1 MPANKNAL
9 IRYKTI
15 DNCLRNRY
23 RKWTLED
30 LVDACCQALYEMEGL
45 SKGVSVRT
53 VQNDIQMMRSDKLGY
68 NAPIEVYD
76 HKYYRYADE
85 DYSITHM
92 PFSNNEFEMM
102 KEAVDMLREKMDWS
116 DDIDYLLKEGVI
128 QRFEY
133 THELAWKVMKDY
145 AEYQGYTDLR
155 GSRDSF
161 RTALQMRL
169 IEDAE
174 WLDSIE
180 DRNLTSHNYDDEMAE
195 EIYTAII
202 DVYYP
207 LMVKFER
214 KMVEIKQTM

>member
-1 MPANKNAL
+1 MGDSKDIRWIQRFENYCKAL
-9 IRYKTI
+9 AK
-15 DNCLRNRY
+15 
-23 RKWTLED
+23 
-30 LVDACCQALYEMEGL
+30 L
-45 SKGVSVRT
+45 S
-53 VQNDIQMMRSDKLGY
+53 L
-68 NAPIEVYD
+68 
-76 HKYYRYADE
+76 
-85 DYSITHM
+85 
-92 PFSNNEFEMM
+92 
-102 KEAVDMLREKMDWS
+102 AVDMLRDKMDWS
-116 DDIDYLLKEGVI
+116 DDIDDLLKEGVI